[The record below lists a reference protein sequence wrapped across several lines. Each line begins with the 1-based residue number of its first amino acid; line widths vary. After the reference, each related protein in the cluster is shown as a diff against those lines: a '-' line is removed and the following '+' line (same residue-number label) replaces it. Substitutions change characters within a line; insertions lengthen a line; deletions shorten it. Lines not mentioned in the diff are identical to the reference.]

1 MLEPSDDLP
10 DGDRCVFSVKARM
23 HACMHACACVSGED
37 EHDTSVVSVAVCM
50 TAR

>member
-10 DGDRCVFSVKARM
+10 DGDRCEFSVR
-23 HACMHACACVSGED
+23 ACMCVSGED
-37 EHDTSVVSVAVCM
+37 EHDAFVVSVVVCM